1 MLEDDDFLKELR
13 SSFVEEA
20 NEQLH
25 TIIDVLLGIENNID
39 DADHSQAID
48 KMFREAHSI
57 KGSARAVNLSEVE
70 ALCHSM
76 ENVFVALKEA
86 QLKLSAPLIDCL
98 HKSVDGL
105 TSMLAEVTAGRTPSR
120 MKDLED
126 GLDSLLKYS
135 ETELGVSTV
144 ASTAEAP
151 DVVSVPEAVGV
162 ADSGSNGDIAVPNN
176 PFAAPKTFVDRR
188 STDTLRV
195 SAAKLDALLT
205 QAEEL
210 LSIKALIKQQ
220 SSTSLDLKDSLDP
233 WSRQWMRIYPDIKSM
248 RTLLERSIPE
258 PAQRAQVM
266 YRWKKIMDFI
276 ESTYA
281 FHQTLEGQCQSL
293 NFLSESTTRTTST
306 LVDSLLSETKR
317 LLLMPCST
325 LFTGFTKLVRD
336 LSKDLGKKVE
346 FTIEGGEIQ
355 IDNRILVQIRDPL
368 VHLLRNCIDHGI
380 ETPEERLAKGKPEVA
395 KLLLAVE
402 HLEGNKVQI
411 SVSDDGRG
419 IDPQRV
425 KAAAVSKQL
434 MSKSEVD
441 GLSKDD
447 VFRLIFEP
455 TLSTSHSV
463 SEISGRGLG
472 MSIVKDM
479 VVKLGGSIHVVSSVG
494 DGTSIQFDL
503 PVTLATFKGVLIR
516 AGGQTLVLPIVSV
529 ARVLRV
535 LPNEIKLVDGRQC
548 IVVDGVPHPLL
559 PLTTILN
566 IPDISSEWSAEEFR
580 LAVVLEYD
588 QKFLA
593 IITDEILDEQE
604 VLVKQLTR
612 PLVRVRNVAGISI
625 LGSGKPVPVLNVSDI
640 FKTANRLMTQQ
651 VPARV
656 QTIDA
661 KKKVVLVVD
670 DTLTARILLK
680 NILEPAGY
688 IVKMA
693 VDGRDALA
701 KLSEF
706 EVDVV
711 LTDIEMPVMNGFE
724 LTSKIKEHTELRDI
738 PVILVTS
745 RASTEDREKGMQAGA
760 DAYFVK
766 SSLDKT
772 NLLDVVKRVF

>member
-13 SSFVEEA
+13 CSFVEEA

-25 TIIDVLLGIENNID
+25 TIIEVLLGVESNIE
-39 DADHSQAID
+39 ADQSQAVD

-76 ENVFVALKEA
+76 ENVFVALKENLVRFDA
-86 QLKLSAPLIDCL
+86 ALIDCL
-98 HKSVDGL
+98 HRGVDGL
-105 TSMLAEVTAGRTPSR
+105 TSMLAEVSAGHTPSR
-120 MKDLED
+120 MKELED
-126 GLDSLLKYS
+126 ALDTLIKTLDV
-135 ETELGVSTV
+135 EPTIAEHELSVGAPDTV
-144 ASTAEAP
+144 ATYVAVSASGTDSNSDVPQTDNAGSTQRP
-151 DVVSVPEAVGV
+151 V
-162 ADSGSNGDIAVPNN
+162 
-176 PFAAPKTFVDRR
+176 VDRR

-210 LSIKALIKQQ
+210 LSIKSLVRQQ
-220 SSTSLDLKDSLDP
+220 SDTSLELKDSLDP

-248 RTLLERSIPE
+248 RTLLERSIQE

-293 NFLSESTTRTTST
+293 SFLSESTTRATST
-306 LVDSLLSETKR
+306 LVDSLLGETKR

-325 LFTGFTKLVRD
+325 LFAGFTKLVRD

-380 ETPEERLAKGKPEVA
+380 ETPEERLDKGKPEVA
-395 KLLLAVE
+395 RLLLTVE
-402 HLEGNKVQI
+402 HLEGKKVQI
-411 SVSDDGRG
+411 SVSDDGKG
-419 IDPQRV
+419 IDPRKV
-425 KAAAVSKQL
+425 KEVALSKQL
-434 MSKSEVD
+434 IAEGEAD
-441 GLSKDD
+441 GLSRDD
-447 VFRLIFEP
+447 ILKLIFAP
-455 TLSTSHSV
+455 NLSTSQTV

-472 MSIVKDM
+472 MSIVKDTI
-479 VVKLGGSIHVVSSVG
+479 VKLGGAIHIDSTEG
-494 DGTSIQFDL
+494 EGTSIQFDL

-529 ARVLRV
+529 ARALRL
-535 LPNEIKLVDGRQC
+535 LPTDIKLIDGRQC
-548 IVVDGVPHPLL
+548 VVVDGSSHPLL
-559 PLTTILN
+559 PLTAILN
-566 IPDISSEWSAEEFR
+566 IPDISSEWSADEFR
-580 LAVVLEYD
+580 LVVLLEYD

-593 IITDEILDEQE
+593 VITDEILDEQE

-640 FKTANRLMTQQ
+640 FKTASRLISQQ
-651 VPARV
+651 VPTRV
-656 QTIDA
+656 HTIDA

-693 VDGRDALA
+693 VDGREALA
-701 KLSEF
+701 RLREF

-724 LTSKIKEHTELRDI
+724 LTAKIKEDNKLRDI

-745 RASTEDREKGMQAGA
+745 RASTEDREKGVQAGA